1 MKTVVR
7 DGSMPMALNRSLG
20 TRYIR
25 DKRLSEL
32 IKRCRRLEGEEYD
45 YLFPIRKVLETVRHG
60 KDENPHLFKGCFVLD
75 RDRGFYYE
83 VVMRKVKK
91 K

>member
-7 DGSMPMALNRSLG
+7 DGSMPLALNRSLG
-20 TRYIR
+20 TRYLR

-32 IKRCRRLEGEEYD
+32 LKRCRRLENEGFD
-45 YLFPIRKVLETVRHG
+45 YLFSIRRVLETIKHRN
-60 KDENPHLFKGCFVLD
+60 DENPHLFKECFVLD

-83 VVMRKVKK
+83 VVMRKVKG
-91 K
+91 

>member
-7 DGSMPMALNRSLG
+7 DGSMPLALNRSLG
-20 TRYIR
+20 TRYLR

-32 IKRCRRLEGEEYD
+32 LKRCRRLESEGFD
-45 YLFPIRKVLETVRHG
+45 YLFPIRRVLETIKHRN
-60 KDENPHLFKGCFVLD
+60 DENPHLFKGCFVMD

-83 VVMRKVKK
+83 VVMRKVKG
-91 K
+91 